1 MAQVPLSLYV
11 TNTYGLKFMAF
22 VSGTF
27 IGVTLI
33 PGCGCGIKVD
43 QPAGAGGKSMTT
55 RRGMLPGLCIAVL
68 CLCMASGGVAA
79 ERAERAAQPAW
90 SVGDPIVTYWAGP
103 GSHNVLDDT
112 AAAQLVAGG
121 WNLAWGDTPEHLATA
136 HRHGLRVL
144 YGIGPRDLDD
154 PKWKKRVD
162 ELIDEAKD
170 HPAMYAY
177 YLQDEPTPDA
187 FPLLARL
194 KAYIAERDPNHPI
207 WVNLYPT
214 YASPGR
220 DGQLGTEGDTVTAY
234 REHVRLYM
242 ETVKAPL
249 LSYDHYNFK
258 EDGGDGNQYFLNLAM
273 IRDAALRYDV
283 PFVNVMQ
290 AVQWHG
296 LRDTKEGEMRWLTY
310 TTLAYGGQGLCHY
323 VYNFKNVSSGFF
335 DQKDEDRPLPRYWSC
350 SRLNR
355 DFVAIGTE
363 LQALTSLGAY
373 HAGDIPMGADALP
386 AGSPFV
392 LDPPLPIRP
401 YENPDLGLR
410 YEEPI
415 DGMLLGCFG
424 QAGKPTHVLVVN
436 LDYTN
441 AVKTDLVGPGPMRV
455 FHAPTRTWGAA
466 GEGVRVKLE
475 LSPGGG
481 ALVSLVR

>member
-1 MAQVPLSLYV
+1 MSSIVWIC
-11 TNTYGLKFMAF
+11 
-22 VSGTF
+22 TF
-27 IGVTLI
+27 
-33 PGCGCGIKVD
+33 
-43 QPAGAGGKSMTT
+43 
-55 RRGMLPGLCIAVL
+55 GLCLVVGCAAV
-68 CLCMASGGVAA
+68 AGPS
-79 ERAERAAQPAW
+79 AQAQDDW
-90 SVGDPIVTYWAGP
+90 KLGDPIITYWAGP

-121 WNLAWGDTPEHLATA
+121 WNLAWGETPEQLDTA

-144 YGIGPRDLDD
+144 YSIGPRDLDD
-154 PKWKKRVD
+154 PKWKSWVD
-162 ELIDEAKD
+162 ARIAEAKD

-177 YLQDEPTPDA
+177 YLQDEPTPGA

-323 VYNFKNVSSGFF
+323 VYNFKTPGGHPVSSGFF
-335 DQKDEDRPLPRYWSC
+335 DQKDNDRPLPRYWSC

-373 HAGDIPMGADALP
+373 HLGDIPMGAAALP
-386 AGSPFV
+386 ADSPFAI
-392 LDPPLPIRP
+392 DPPLPIKP
-401 YENPDLGLR
+401 YDNPDLGLR

-415 DGMLLGCFG
+415 DGMLLGYFG
-424 QAGKPTHVLVVN
+424 SAGKPTHVLVVN

-441 AVKTDLVGPGPMRV
+441 AAETDLVGPGPLQV
-455 FHAPTRTWGAA
+455 FHAPTKRWSAA
-466 GEGVRVKLE
+466 GNGNRVKLQ
-475 LSPGGG
+475 LPPGGG
-481 ALVSLVR
+481 ALVLLARSIEDESTR